1 MGWAWGRAA
10 GVGESP
16 ATGPP
21 GRRAGLAIWA
31 QTPYLPVPFLATL
44 PPVAFLCQA
53 ASPRLPPPPS
63 LPLCPLHRLVRAL
76 TCEIKRD
83 FNYLSAKQQLERI
96 TAQQQSPPPLPPP
109 ARSAF
114 PPFSPAPTQALG
126 LDETGCPPFQPRPPN
141 PRAGVCLA
149 KGRRWFVLRAG
160 QGCLHT
166 LEAASTHPHL
176 WGTCGSPQGHV
187 STACALV
194 HTHVHVH
201 LARVNTRVCMQ
212 ACQQPGA
219 VQPSG

>member
-1 MGWAWGRAA
+1 MGWTRGRAA
-10 GVGESP
+10 GAGESP
-16 ATGPP
+16 AAGPP
-21 GRRAGLAIWA
+21 GRRAELAIWA
-31 QTPYLPVPFLATL
+31 PMPYLPVPFLAAL
-44 PPVAFLCQA
+44 PPAVFLCQA

-114 PPFSPAPTQALG
+114 PPFPPAPTQALR
-126 LDETGCPPFQPRPPN
+126 LDETGCPPFQPRPLN
-141 PRAGVCLA
+141 PRARGRVA
-149 KGRRWFVLRAG
+149 KGRRWSVLRAV
-160 QGCLHT
+160 QGYLHT
-166 LEAASTHPHL
+166 VGAASTHPPL
-176 WGTCGSPQGHV
+176 WGPHGSPQGHA

-194 HTHVHVH
+194 HTRMRVC